1 MASRSRST
9 SCGALI
15 HSSFLVSPQLIPS
28 SRSDATINLLI
39 AGRDT
44 TAGTLAWTIFE
55 LLRKPSLVEGIRR
68 DAAKLDDPTELP
80 FDSLKEMNWTSAVFY
95 QGARLYPTVPNVSS

>member
-1 MASRSRST
+1 MASRSGST

-55 LLRKPSLVEGIRR
+55 LLRNPSLVEGIRR

-95 QGARLYPTVPNVSS
+95 EGARLYPTVPNVSS